1 MKDLAYRKFLRY
13 GITVALLILAVLH
26 FETIIGW
33 GSTLI
38 AVANPLIVGCVI
50 AYILNILMVRL
61 EKIYFPNSKNKIVLK
76 SRRGVCMVLS
86 LTILVMVVF
95 FVLYL
100 VIPQV
105 VECIVIIS
113 KDVPVLLQKIWDFL
127 VDNSDQI
134 PALQEQLVSMDI
146 DWGGIINKV
155 TSGLM
160 TGTKGLLSSAT
171 SIVGSVFG
179 AVTNAVIALIFSM
192 YVLACKEEVA
202 NRINRVMKAFMKS
215 EVYNKTIYVL
225 DVVHK
230 SFSNFFVGQATEAV
244 ILGTLCTIGMLIIR
258 IPYAGPI
265 GALVGLTALIP
276 VFGGYI
282 GAALGAFMILTV
294 DPKLALVFIIYLL
307 ILQQLEG
314 NLIYPRVVGS
324 SIGLP
329 GIWVLAAIMIG
340 SGLGGVVGM
349 LVGVPVSAAA
359 YKLLR
364 DATTKKL
371 QEKGIVVEA
380 ADGVVVQTAGSEKHQ
395 IRNTKKADDE
405 LKAKASENATKGNA
419 NKKK

>member
-1 MKDLAYRKFLRY
+1 MNDLAYKKFLKY
-13 GITVALLILAVLH
+13 GITVAVLFLLVMN
-26 FETIIGW
+26 FTTVVGW
-33 GSTLI
+33 CNTLFS
-38 AVANPLIVGCVI
+38 VAYPLTLGCVI

-61 EKIYFPNSKNKIVLK
+61 EKIYFPKSTKKIVVK
-76 SRRGVCMVLS
+76 TRRGVCMVLS
-86 LTILVMVVF
+86 LALLVMIVI

-105 VECIVIIS
+105 VDCFVVIS
-113 KDVPVLLQKIWDFL
+113 KDVPAVIQNVWDFL
-127 VDNSDQI
+127 VEHSDQI
-134 PALQEQLVSMDI
+134 PALQEQLTSLEL

-155 TSGLM
+155 TTGLM
-160 TGTKGLLSSAT
+160 SGTKGILSSAT
-171 SIVGSVFG
+171 TIVGSLFG
-179 AVTNAVIALIFSM
+179 AVTNAVVALIFSM
-192 YVLACKEEVA
+192 YVLACKEEIA
-202 NRINRVMKAFMKS
+202 GRCNRVMKAFMKS
-215 EVYNKTIYVL
+215 EVYDKTIYVL

-244 ILGTLCTIGMLIIR
+244 ILGTLCTIGMWIIR

-329 GIWVLAAIMIG
+329 GIWVLAAIMVG

-349 LVGVPVSAAA
+349 LVGVPISAAA
-359 YKLLR
+359 YKLLK
-364 DATTKKL
+364 DATGKKEA
-371 QEKGIVVEA
+371 EKGIIVEGTK
-380 ADGVVVQTAGSEKHQ
+380 ADIKEVPQSKQQATEENEKKDDV
-395 IRNTKKADDE
+395 TKKIVDRS
-405 LKAKASENATKGNA
+405 KRQRI
-419 NKKK
+419 KK